1 MFDELDYRI
10 EAANQEEFWRRYSRH
25 PFIRIPEVVRE
36 LSTQRVLVTEWVDG
50 WTWAEFEARA
60 DYAARQRAAEV
71 LFRFAQGSVHRDGVF
86 NGDPH
91 PGNYRFHA
99 DGTITFL
106 DFGLVKRW
114 SAGEWERLSPCL
126 DAILARDPEWCVRA
140 MVEVG
145 FLRPDHGLDPQLV
158 FEYVSAPYVPYLQD
172 TFTFTRQFTAEAL
185 GKVANIEGP
194 HAEII
199 RALNMP
205 ASFVILDRVGVGCQR
220 AARQARGDRSVAR
233 HVWRSTATVVHPRRR
248 SASSKRSGRR
258 RADRGLTALSRL
270 RRRSSR

>member
-1 MFDELDYRI
+1 M
-10 EAANQEEFWRRYSRH
+10 
-25 PFIRIPEVVRE
+25 
-36 LSTQRVLVTEWVDG
+36 
-50 WTWAEFEARA
+50 
-60 DYAARQRAAEV
+60 
-71 LFRFAQGSVHRDGVF
+71 HRDGVF

-91 PGNYRFHA
+91 PGNYRFHP

-114 SAGEWERLSPCL
+114 SDGEWERLSPCL

-145 FLRPDHGLDPQLV
+145 FLRPDHGLDPDLV
-158 FEYVSAPYVPYLQD
+158 YEYVSAPYIPYLRD
-172 TFTFTRQFTAEAL
+172 VFTFTRQFTAEAL

-205 ASFVILDRVGVGCQR
+205 ASFVILDRVVWGVER
-220 AARQARGDRSVAR
+220 AARQARGDGSLAGDPRGVPAP
-233 HVWRSTATVVHPRRR
+233 RSTGHAARR
-248 SASSKRSGRR
+248 SR
-258 RADRGLTALSRL
+258 RALEQSGLVVFSNPR